1 MKIKVYFYFK
11 NGTRIIRE
19 WKKSE
24 EEIEELVEELSRRT
38 RAWFMKNCERQRTT
52 FENIIFDPSELL
64 ACTYDI
70 EMG

>member
-11 NGTRIIRE
+11 NGTQIAKE

-38 RAWFMKNCERQRTT
+38 RVWFMRSCDRCRIT
-52 FENIIFDPSELL
+52 FEDIIFDSSELL
-64 ACTYDI
+64 ACTYELI
-70 EMG
+70 E